1 MRVYKCNKCDHVQI
15 FDPSR
20 EETDERRFQ
29 AAVAAMQGL
38 LAKNIMYETPS
49 DVVDD
54 MNMIPPVAVKL
65 ADMLLKE
72 LEKGQK

>member
-1 MRVYKCNKCDHVQI
+1 MPVGEWNEQKR
-15 FDPSR
+15 R
-20 EETDERRFQ
+20 ERFQ